1 MEEARGGGSIS
12 HDCLSGES
20 RLPPGLHKIFY
31 PIITCLMCVTF
42 QMEGT
47 GKNDKQQNRRWGEM
61 TDEATAFYPM
71 PRPFCPDTANDHPV
85 Q

>member
-1 MEEARGGGSIS
+1 MGQSAMIVYQVNLDSLLVSTKYFIPSS
-12 HDCLSGES
+12 H
-20 RLPPGLHKIFY
+20 
-31 PIITCLMCVTF
+31 VTF